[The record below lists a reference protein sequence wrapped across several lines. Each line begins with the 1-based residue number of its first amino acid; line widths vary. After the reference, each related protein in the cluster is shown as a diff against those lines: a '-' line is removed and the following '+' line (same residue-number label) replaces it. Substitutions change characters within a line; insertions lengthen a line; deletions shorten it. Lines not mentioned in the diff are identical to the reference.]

1 MMSMSQSTLLRFD
14 RQFIPRDEVVW
25 TVCPH
30 CGHEETR
37 CIDQAGI
44 RCPLCGGCVSVVSDS
59 RRRNRKTDRIEV
71 LRYWKQGQ
79 LDPETI
85 QNDDD
90 PAAAMLEETTYDYY

>member
-1 MMSMSQSTLLRFD
+1 MNAQTNHLNFD
-14 RQFIPRDEVVW
+14 RLFLPRDEIVW
-25 TVCPH
+25 IRCCH

-44 RCPLCGGCVSVVSDS
+44 RCSECGGCVSVVSD
-59 RRRNRKTDRIEV
+59 RRRRHAKTDRIEV

-79 LDPETI
+79 LDPATI

-90 PAAAMLEETTYDYY
+90 PAGVAPLRRTYNDCR